1 MKKILL
7 VATVYRIGER
17 IYPIIPELSKYAQ
30 IDLYRT
36 AQMSDNITWYGDN
49 DCRLLFDKLYES
61 YADKIY
67 TELPDIK
74 LYDLIIFDD
83 CRPRNGLKEISAI
96 AREAGIP
103 TIANYEGN
111 GYFDLDNVERDIK
124 HWDYLSLFGS
134 KDFYLHSNHP
144 HGNSKKFL
152 TGGIPANDKL
162 KDYDLSEDNILV
174 IVNFLGNRHCPFNI
188 QVDENFINLSGI
200 KRLQEAYDK
209 NIIFKLKSRKDQP
222 DIDLDINYIN
232 KIASGLKYDIVIDCE
247 DDNELICN
255 SFVVISAPSTLAL
268 KSIQKGIPTIC
279 IKNSGLDGCFYN
291 YKGMV
296 ELDTQS
302 IYDEFER
309 QYNEGRDEEFILN
322 TIEGGINYKSTEQ
335 YINNIKGII

>member
-1 MKKILL
+1 M
-7 VATVYRIGER
+7 
-17 IYPIIPELSKYAQ
+17 
-30 IDLYRT
+30 
-36 AQMSDNITWYGDN
+36 
-49 DCRLLFDKLYES
+49 
-61 YADKIY
+61 
-67 TELPDIK
+67 
-74 LYDLIIFDD
+74 
-83 CRPRNGLKEISAI
+83 
-96 AREAGIP
+96 
-103 TIANYEGN
+103 
-111 GYFDLDNVERDIK
+111 
-124 HWDYLSLFGS
+124 
-134 KDFYLHSNHP
+134 
-144 HGNSKKFL
+144 
-152 TGGIPANDKL
+152 
-162 KDYDLSEDNILV
+162 V
-174 IVNFLGNRHCPFNI
+174 IVNFLGNRPCPFNI

-200 KRLQEAYDK
+200 KGLQEAYDK

-335 YINNIKGII
+335 YINNIQGII